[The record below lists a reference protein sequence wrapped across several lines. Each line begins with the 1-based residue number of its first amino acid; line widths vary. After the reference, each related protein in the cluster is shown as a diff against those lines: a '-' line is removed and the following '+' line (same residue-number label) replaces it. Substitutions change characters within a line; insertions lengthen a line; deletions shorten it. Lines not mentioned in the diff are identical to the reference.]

1 MGLKKA
7 SLMGL
12 LFLSMMLLVACT
24 ESTPPT
30 LGYHWSPTLEAP
42 EGAQRD
48 AFIATGLGIVDLV
61 SCEDGDTAEFA
72 TENTVIRLRF
82 IGVDTPEASHYYEPW
97 GVEATA
103 YACDALKGAQTII
116 LEADETLTRV
126 DTFGRHLGYVWV
138 DGTLLNLRLIEQG
151 WSSAMGVG
159 NLKYGELMQRANDHA
174 QSLGERIWT
183 DHPTFSTQGR
193 GEGSLVSLQDLTR
206 NPEPFLL
213 TRVTIDEGIIVRTL
227 GDQAFLQ
234 QGDYGIFLYAGHG
247 RNRNDRLARG
257 HLVRIEDAQFFI
269 DIERFHGPFLTDLNN
284 QANPSKLGTID
295 VLDIN
300 QTIEPRI
307 ITLEALDDI
316 NAHTLVR
323 VAALTVIEYH
333 TRLSSRDFP
342 HEYLTLEDEDG
353 RRVTLL
359 QSDRVYGHLRADLE
373 GLALG
378 QTITV
383 TAIVSPSTEGTI
395 LLLTDLNDLE
405 LHD

>member
-7 SLMGL
+7 SLMGVL
-12 LFLSMMLLVACT
+12 ILSMMLLVACT

-30 LGYHWSPTLEAP
+30 LDYHWSPTLEVP
-42 EGAQRD
+42 DGAQRD

-72 TENTVIRLRF
+72 TEDTVVRLRF

-97 GVEATA
+97 GVEATN
-103 YACDALKGAQTII
+103 YACDALKDAQTII
-116 LEADETLTRV
+116 LEADDALTRV
-126 DTFGRHLGYVWV
+126 DTYGRHLGYVWV
-138 DGTLLNLRLIEQG
+138 DGSLLNLRLIEQG

-174 QSLGERIWT
+174 QALGERMWA

-193 GEGSLVSLQDLTR
+193 GEGTLVSLQELTQ

-213 TRVTIDEGIIVRTL
+213 TRVTIDEGIVVRTL

-307 ITLEALDDI
+307 ITLDALDEI
-316 NAHTLVR
+316 NSHTLVR
-323 VAALTVIEYH
+323 VESLTVIEYH

-342 HEYLTLEDEDG
+342 HEYLTLEDEAG
-353 RRVTLL
+353 QRVTLL
-359 QSDRVYGHLRADLE
+359 QSDRVYRQLRADLE

-405 LHD
+405 LHE

>member
-7 SLMGL
+7 SLMGV

-30 LGYHWSPTLEAP
+30 LDYHWSPTLEVP

-72 TENTVIRLRF
+72 TEDTVVRLRF

-97 GVEATA
+97 GVEATN
-103 YACDALKGAQTII
+103 YACDALKDAQTII
-116 LEADETLTRV
+116 LEADDALTRV
-126 DTFGRHLGYVWV
+126 DTYGRHLGYVWV
-138 DGTLLNLRLIEQG
+138 DGSLLNLRLIEQG

-174 QSLGERIWT
+174 QALGERMWA

-193 GEGSLVSLQDLTR
+193 GEGTLVSLQELTQS
-206 NPEPFLL
+206 PEPFLL

-307 ITLEALDDI
+307 ITLDALDEI
-316 NAHTLVR
+316 NSHTLVR
-323 VAALTVIEYH
+323 VESLTVIEYH

-342 HEYLTLEDEDG
+342 HEYLTLEDEAG

-359 QSDRVYGHLRADLE
+359 QSDRVYRQLRADLE

-405 LHD
+405 LHE